1 MSNRIGDSRLQFGIT
16 DEVWGY
22 SISSKQD
29 ASSKKVEA
37 PNGAGNTVAAEFF
50 NIGEEKR
57 SGSYYFLTDQTGGPK
72 AALGT
77 TAGVTLTD
85 MTGITHIDGYG
96 KARASGA
103 WSIIDWT
110 GTYYPFLVNS

>member
-1 MSNRIGDSRLQFGIT
+1 MNNRIGDSRLQFGIV

-22 SISSKQD
+22 NISAKQD
-29 ASSKKVEA
+29 VSTKKGEA
-37 PNGAGNTVAAEFF
+37 ANGAGNTVAAEFY
-50 NIGEEKR
+50 NIGEEAR
-57 SGSYYFLTDQTGGPK
+57 SGSFYFLTDQTGGPK

-77 TAGVTLTD
+77 TAGVTIND
-85 MTGITHIDGYG
+85 MTGTTHIDGYG

-103 WSIIDWT
+103 WSIIDWK